1 MTIGTSIVMIA
12 IGAILAYAVEA
23 DIQGIDIQT
32 VGVILIV
39 LGIIGL
45 ILSLLYTFVWAERAR
60 RGPGAAEEV
69 PVRER
74 ERTYRERL

>member
-1 MTIGTSIVMIA
+1 MTIGSSIVMIA
-12 IGAILAYAVEA
+12 IGAILAYAVKA
-23 DIQGIDIQT
+23 DISGIDIQT
-32 VGVILIV
+32 VGIILIV

-45 ILSLLYTFVWAERAR
+45 ILSLLYTFMWAPRGAR
-60 RGPGAAEEV
+60 RDVVEDV

>member
-1 MTIGTSIVMIA
+1 MTIGSSIVMIA
-12 IGAILAYAVEA
+12 IGAILAYAVKA
-23 DIQGIDIQT
+23 DISGIDIQT
-32 VGVILIV
+32 VGIILIV

-45 ILSLLYTFVWAERAR
+45 ILSLLYTFMWSGGR
-60 RGPGAAEEV
+60 RRDVVDEV